1 MKGSS
6 PLVANASTDA
16 IVGPGTYIPKAVP
29 KTSAITNEPEF
40 SFPKEERFGL
50 FNKPHDMN

>member
-1 MKGSS
+1 VKGSS